1 METKIVKRYYV
12 GKPNDLLQRLRIRRL
27 EATNPGVLYAIY
39 MVNERYYL
47 ISDKLK
53 DYKKWFENKVSS
65 LDAEVDTKNGYDTD
79 IEEKISAIQELDG
92 LLGQLD
98 NNTEGIAQ
106 EDLESLAIEK
116 ETLKAELLE
125 LKKQVN
131 L

>member
-27 EATNPGVLYAIY
+27 EAMNPGVLYAIY
-39 MVNERYYL
+39 MINERYYL

-53 DYKKWFENKVSS
+53 DYKKWFENKVYS
-65 LDAEVDTKNGYDTD
+65 LDAEVDTKDGYDTD
-79 IEEKISAIQELDG
+79 IEEKINTIQELDV

-106 EDLESLAIEK
+106 EDLEALAIDK
-116 ETLKAELLE
+116 ETLKANLLE

>member
-79 IEEKISAIQELDG
+79 IEEKINAIQEIDG

>member
-27 EATNPGVLYAIY
+27 EAMNPGVLYAIY

-65 LDAEVDTKNGYDTD
+65 LDAEVDTKDGYDTD
-79 IEEKISAIQELDG
+79 IEEKINAIQELDG

-106 EDLESLAIEK
+106 KDLESLAIEK

>member
-12 GKPNDLLQRLRIRRL
+12 GKPNDLLQKLRIRRL

>member
-27 EATNPGVLYAIY
+27 EAMNPGVLYAIY

-65 LDAEVDTKNGYDTD
+65 LDAEVDTKDGYDTD
-79 IEEKISAIQELDG
+79 IEEKINAIQELDG
-92 LLGQLD
+92 LLSQLD

>member
-27 EATNPGVLYAIY
+27 EAMNPGVLYAIY

-65 LDAEVDTKNGYDTD
+65 LDAEVDTKDGYDTD
-79 IEEKISAIQELDG
+79 IEEKINAIQELDG
-92 LLGQLD
+92 LLRQLD

>member
-27 EATNPGVLYAIY
+27 EAMNPGVLYAIY

-65 LDAEVDTKNGYDTD
+65 LDAEVDTKDGYDTD
-79 IEEKISAIQELDG
+79 IEEKINAIQELDG

-106 EDLESLAIEK
+106 EDLEPLAIEK

>member
-27 EATNPGVLYAIY
+27 EAMNPGVLYAIY

-65 LDAEVDTKNGYDTD
+65 LDAEVDTKDGYDTD
-79 IEEKISAIQELDG
+79 IEEKINAIQELDG

>member
-12 GKPNDLLQRLRIRRL
+12 GKPNDLLQRLRIKRL
-27 EATNPGVLYAIY
+27 EAMNPGVLYAIY

-65 LDAEVDTKNGYDTD
+65 LDAEVDTKDGYDTD

-92 LLGQLD
+92 LLRQLD

>member
-27 EATNPGVLYAIY
+27 EAMNPFVLYAIY

-53 DYKKWFENKVSS
+53 DYKKWSENKVSS
-65 LDAEVDTKNGYDTD
+65 LDAEVDTKDGYDTD
-79 IEEKISAIQELDG
+79 IEEKINAIQELDG

-106 EDLESLAIEK
+106 EDLETLAIEK

>member
-1 METKIVKRYYV
+1 METKIVKRYYI

-27 EATNPGVLYAIY
+27 EAMNPGVLYAIY

-53 DYKKWFENKVSS
+53 DYKKWFENKVFS
-65 LDAEVDTKNGYDTD
+65 LDAEVDTKDGYDTD
-79 IEEKISAIQELDG
+79 IEEKINAIQELDG

-106 EDLESLAIEK
+106 EDLEALAIEK
-116 ETLKAELLE
+116 ETLKAELLK

>member
-27 EATNPGVLYAIY
+27 EAMNPGVLYAIY

-79 IEEKISAIQELDG
+79 IEEKINAIQELDG
-92 LLGQLD
+92 LLRQLD

>member
-65 LDAEVDTKNGYDTD
+65 LDAEVDTKDGYDTD
-79 IEEKISAIQELDG
+79 IEEKINAIQELDR

>member
-27 EATNPGVLYAIY
+27 EAMNPFVLYAIY

-65 LDAEVDTKNGYDTD
+65 LDAEVDTKDGYDTD
-79 IEEKISAIQELDG
+79 IEEKINAIQELDG

-106 EDLESLAIEK
+106 EDLETLAIEK

>member
-65 LDAEVDTKNGYDTD
+65 LDAEVDTKDGYDTD

>member
-12 GKPNDLLQRLRIRRL
+12 GEPNDLLQRLRIRRL
-27 EATNPGVLYAIY
+27 EAMNPGVLYAIY

-65 LDAEVDTKNGYDTD
+65 LDAEVDTKDGYDTN
-79 IEEKISAIQELDG
+79 IEEKINAIQELDG
-92 LLGQLD
+92 LLSQLD

>member
-27 EATNPGVLYAIY
+27 EAMNPGVLYAIY

-65 LDAEVDTKNGYDTD
+65 LDAEVDTKNGYDID
-79 IEEKISAIQELDG
+79 IEEKINAIQELDG
-92 LLGQLD
+92 LLRQLD

>member
-12 GKPNDLLQRLRIRRL
+12 GKPNDLLQRLRIKRL
-27 EATNPGVLYAIY
+27 EAMNPCVLYAIY

-65 LDAEVDTKNGYDTD
+65 LDAEVDTKDGYDTD
-79 IEEKISAIQELDG
+79 IEEKINAIQELDG

-106 EDLESLAIEK
+106 EDLETLAIEK

>member
-27 EATNPGVLYAIY
+27 EAMNPGVLYAIY

-79 IEEKISAIQELDG
+79 IEEKINAIQELDG

>member
-1 METKIVKRYYV
+1 METKIVKRYYI

-27 EATNPGVLYAIY
+27 EAMNPGVLYAIY

-65 LDAEVDTKNGYDTD
+65 LDAEVDTKDGYDTD
-79 IEEKISAIQELDG
+79 IEEKINAIQELDG
-92 LLGQLD
+92 LLSQLD

>member
-1 METKIVKRYYV
+1 METKIVKRYYI

-27 EATNPGVLYAIY
+27 EAMNPGVLYAIY

-53 DYKKWFENKVSS
+53 DYKKWFGNKVPS
-65 LDAEVDTKNGYDTD
+65 LDAEVDTKDGYDTD
-79 IEEKISAIQELDG
+79 IEEKINAIQELDG

-106 EDLESLAIEK
+106 EDLEALAIEK
-116 ETLKAELLE
+116 ETLKAELLK

>member
-27 EATNPGVLYAIY
+27 EAMNHGVLYAIY

-65 LDAEVDTKNGYDTD
+65 LDAEVDTKDGYDTD
-79 IEEKISAIQELDG
+79 IEEKINAIQELDG
-92 LLGQLD
+92 LLSQLD

>member
-27 EATNPGVLYAIY
+27 EGMNPGVLYAIY

-65 LDAEVDTKNGYDTD
+65 LDAEVDTKDGYDTD
-79 IEEKISAIQELDG
+79 IEEKINAIQELDG

>member
-12 GKPNDLLQRLRIRRL
+12 GKPNDLLQRLRIKRL
-27 EATNPGVLYAIY
+27 EAMNPGVLYAIY

-53 DYKKWFENKVSS
+53 DYKKWFENKVFS
-65 LDAEVDTKNGYDTD
+65 LDAEVDTKDGYDTD
-79 IEEKISAIQELDG
+79 IEEKISAIQELDR

>member
-27 EATNPGVLYAIY
+27 ESMNPGVLYAIY

-65 LDAEVDTKNGYDTD
+65 LDAEVDTKDGYDTD
-79 IEEKISAIQELDG
+79 IEEKINAIQELDG

>member
-65 LDAEVDTKNGYDTD
+65 LDAEVDTKDGYDTD
-79 IEEKISAIQELDG
+79 IEEKISAIQELDR

>member
-27 EATNPGVLYAIY
+27 EAMNPGVLYAIY

-65 LDAEVDTKNGYDTD
+65 LDAEVDTKDGYDTD

-92 LLGQLD
+92 LLRQLD